1 MRALFNVIDKKRK
14 QIDAFKKEDQTWIR
28 KVDEIE
34 AERKRVQENIQNS
47 IERKKRY
54 LEKQVERIG
63 GGQEEP
69 NKEDVTKHILHSSF
83 NAKDIPDHLLVTGF
97 RKHRQPILLF
107 GETKEERFM
116 RLYDIEH
123 QPQLKPNTKET
134 LLAREQE
141 IPSQGEN
148 NDYDAMFEQCR
159 SMPKDTKHASI
170 GIWIAN
176 TLQGWQ
182 QKTIAE
188 REEFAR
194 QGNKAE
200 VNRKNTMLVKTMKE
214 LQPLVKMLN
223 DGTIDEDILD
233 KIYNVVECCNNNQY
247 KEAHTAY
254 MRLAIGN
261 SAWPMG
267 VTMVGIHERA
277 GRSKI
282 STSEIAHIL
291 DDETTRKYIQMI
303 KRLISYAES
312 TYITEPTPT

>member
-1 MRALFNVIDKKRK
+1 
-14 QIDAFKKEDQTWIR
+14 
-28 KVDEIE
+28 
-34 AERKRVQENIQNS
+34 
-47 IERKKRY
+47 
-54 LEKQVERIG
+54 
-63 GGQEEP
+63 
-69 NKEDVTKHILHSSF
+69 
-83 NAKDIPDHLLVTGF
+83 
-97 RKHRQPILLF
+97 
-107 GETKEERFM
+107 
-116 RLYDIEH
+116 
-123 QPQLKPNTKET
+123 
-134 LLAREQE
+134 
-141 IPSQGEN
+141 
-148 NDYDAMFEQCR
+148 
-159 SMPKDTKHASI
+159 
-170 GIWIAN
+170 
-176 TLQGWQ
+176 
-182 QKTIAE
+182 
-188 REEFAR
+188 
-194 QGNKAE
+194 
-200 VNRKNTMLVKTMKE
+200 MLVKTMKE